1 MAEQTDLYKL
11 SDMLADYRVSLRAA
25 VIRLTPKVVAGASK
39 IDASTLGHQLKHW
52 NKRKHPCAESAIAS
66 LWLDEQHRREVLG
79 QIGMVV
85 LRPPRMKP
93 ADALREAVARGSKGY
108 VSSQELAE
116 LLAQTDLG
124 GEP

>member
-11 SDMLADYRVSLRAA
+11 TDMLADYRVSLRAA
-25 VIRLTPKVVAGASK
+25 VIRQTPKLVAAASK

-52 NKRKHPCAESAIAS
+52 NKRKHPCAESAVVS

-85 LRPPRMKP
+85 IKPPRMKP
-93 ADALREAVARGSKGY
+93 AAALREAVARSSKGY
-108 VSSQELAE
+108 LSTQELSE

-124 GEP
+124 GES

>member
-11 SDMLADYRVSLRAA
+11 NDMLADYRVSLRAA
-25 VIRLTPKVVAGASK
+25 VTRLGPKRVATGSK
-39 IDASTLGHQLKHW
+39 IDPSTLGHQLKHW
-52 NKRKHPCAESAIAS
+52 NKRKHPCAESAVVA
-66 LWLDEQHRREVLG
+66 LWLDDVHRREVLG
-79 QIGMVV
+79 QVGLLVV
-85 LRPPRMKP
+85 KPPKLSP

-124 GEP
+124 GER